1 MQKFKR
7 KKEERKKVVHATK
20 SYYQKGKEKLKI
32 ERKKN
37 TYKEVIMSHSIFEQL
52 AQIIEV
58 D

>member
-32 ERKKN
+32 ERKKTHIRKLSCPTQYLN
-37 TYKEVIMSHSIFEQL
+37 NLHKL
-52 AQIIEV
+52 
-58 D
+58 